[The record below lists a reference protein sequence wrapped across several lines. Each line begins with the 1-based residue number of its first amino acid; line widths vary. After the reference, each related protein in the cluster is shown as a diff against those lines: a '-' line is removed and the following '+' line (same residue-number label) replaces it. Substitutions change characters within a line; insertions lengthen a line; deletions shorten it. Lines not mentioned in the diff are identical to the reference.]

1 MSTKRLALVTS
12 SIREPRLNPAITS
25 HVHEMS
31 KAICLAQQ
39 TSLETIDLR
48 SISLPPDT
56 EPEVP
61 SHLPMEGTSSHYAF
75 THTREWSN
83 LVSQYDC
90 FIFVTPQYN
99 WSVPAGL
106 KNALDYLF
114 HEWKGKSAGIVTY
127 GVRGGGKAA
136 NHLRDILNGLRMKV
150 APTMPALPIPTNSVE
165 VGQDEKDKWD
175 RAGLNLNIETMV
187 KEVLEA
193 SQEIR
198 QP

>member
-25 HVHEMS
+25 HVHEVS
-31 KAICLAQQ
+31 TGTCLAQQ
-39 TSLETIDLR
+39 ISVETIDLH
-48 SISLPPDT
+48 T

-61 SHLPMEGTSSHYAF
+61 SHLPVEDTSSHYAF
-75 THTREWSN
+75 AHTREWSK

-114 HEWKGKSAGIVTY
+114 HEWKGKSAGIVSY

-136 NHLRDILNGLRMKV
+136 NHLRDILTGLRMKV
-150 APTMPALPIPTNSVE
+150 APTMPALPIPTNSFE
-165 VGQDEKDKWD
+165 VGQAEKDNWEK
-175 RAGLNLNIETMV
+175 AGLNLNIIAMV

-193 SQEIR
+193 NQVMLG
-198 QP
+198 P